1 MSLNTPLQDFKWN
14 LLNKVV
20 KDIFQMTRNF
30 KTLYITLAVQVEDT
44 ADCQDVL
51 EDLTY
56 TIKHPKIIDSEII
69 EHQVWEE
76 EI

>member
-1 MSLNTPLQDFKWN
+1 
-14 LLNKVV
+14 
-20 KDIFQMTRNF
+20 MTRNF
-30 KTLYITLAVQVEDT
+30 KTIYLTIAVQVEDT

-51 EDLTY
+51 GAIRPSMETFN
-56 TIKHPKIIDSEII
+56 IKHPKIIDSEII